1 MNRMLLV
8 ARRDYLASVRSKPF
22 LFGLILAPLLGCSGF
37 LVVGLM
43 RVKPDLQ
50 PRRIAIVDRT
60 GVAAAAIAEAATE
73 KNLKE
78 LFDKDTGKQL
88 TPRYEFETVAPGGD
102 DPNAQ
107 RLVLSDRVRRRELFA
122 FLDVGRDALRPPDPG
137 GTGSSGKVPESSRV
151 NYYSNAGGI
160 DETRMWISGPVSD
173 GLRRVRLAQLG
184 VDHSRFA
191 DILAPASVQPMS
203 LITRDQGTGKIVKAH
218 KKTEVESFLV
228 PFVLVMLLMMI
239 VLASAGPMLGGVA
252 EDKMQRVYE
261 MLLASATPFELIM
274 GKVAAAVALSLTSSL
289 LYVAGGLMVL
299 SAMTQLG
306 LAPLM
311 LLPWFVIYLV
321 ADVMVLCG
329 LGAAL
334 GAACSSPNDAQHLA
348 TLLFMPVL
356 IPMFLMMAVMQSPN
370 GALAVAVSFFPPFT
384 PMLMLVRQAMP
395 GGVPVWQPWVGL
407 LGVVLWTW
415 ATTWAA
421 ARIFRVGILMQGK
434 TASYSDLFRWALR
447 G

>member
-8 ARRDYLASVRSKPF
+8 AKRDYVASVRSKPF
-22 LFGLILAPLLGCSGF
+22 LFGLILAPILACSGF

-43 RVKPDLQ
+43 KVKPDLQ

-60 GVAAAAIAEAATE
+60 GVAAAAIVEAAAE
-73 KNLKE
+73 KNGKE
-78 LFDKDTGKQL
+78 MFDKKSGKQL
-88 TPRYEFETVAPGGD
+88 TPRYDFETVAPD
-102 DPNAQ
+102 DADPNAQ
-107 RLVLSDRVRRRELFA
+107 RLRLSDRVRRREIFA
-122 FLDVGRDALRPPDPG
+122 FLDVGRDALHPPKPRDDADE
-137 GTGSSGKVPESSRV
+137 KVPESSRV

-184 VDHSRFA
+184 VDHSHFA
-191 DILAPASVQPMS
+191 DALAATTVQSMS
-203 LITRDQGTGKIVKAH
+203 LIRRDEGTGKIEKAR
-218 KKTEVESFLV
+218 KKGETEAFMV

-261 MLLASATPFELIM
+261 MLLASATPFELIV
-274 GKVAAAVALSLTSSL
+274 GKVAAAVALSLTSSVF
-289 LYVAGGLMVL
+289 YVAGGLVVL
-299 SAMTQLG
+299 SAMAEMG
-306 LAPLM
+306 LAPLTV
-311 LLPWFVIYLV
+311 LPWFLVYLV

-329 LGAAL
+329 LAAAL

-348 TLLFMPVL
+348 ILLFMPVML
-356 IPMFLMMAVMQSPN
+356 PMFVIMPVIQQSN
-370 GALAVAVSFFPPFT
+370 GALATALSFFPPFT
-384 PMLMLVRQAMP
+384 PMVMLVRQAMP
-395 GGVPVWQPWVGL
+395 GGVPNWQPWVGL
-407 LGVVLWTW
+407 VGVLLWTY

-434 TASYSDLFRWALR
+434 TASYADLCRWAVR